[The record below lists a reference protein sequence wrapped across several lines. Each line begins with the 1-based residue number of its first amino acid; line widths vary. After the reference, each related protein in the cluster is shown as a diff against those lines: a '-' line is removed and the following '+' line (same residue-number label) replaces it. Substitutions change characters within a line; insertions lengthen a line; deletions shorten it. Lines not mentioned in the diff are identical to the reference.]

1 MTEESSPLKQQVS
14 SEMKDALRAGE
25 KVRLGALRLLLAGI
39 TNREKEL
46 GHPLS
51 DDEVR
56 EVATREAKKRN
67 EAIEAYEGAGRD
79 ELAAKEREELETLK
93 PYIPAQLSD
102 SEVDALVDEAIT
114 AVGATDMQQMGK
126 VMGAVM
132 QKAKGKV
139 DGSVVQ
145 NKVRARLGG

>member
-1 MTEESSPLKQQVS
+1 MTEESSPLKQQVQ
-14 SEMKDALRAGE
+14 SEMKDALRGGE

-39 TNREKEL
+39 TNREKQV

-56 EVATREAKKRN
+56 EVATSEAKKRN

-79 ELAAKEREELETLK
+79 ELVAKEREELETLK
-93 PYIPAQLSD
+93 PYIPEQLSD
-102 SEVDALVDEAIT
+102 AEVDVLVDEAIA
-114 AVGATDMQQMGK
+114 AVGATDMKQMGK

-145 NKVRARLGG
+145 DKVRARLG